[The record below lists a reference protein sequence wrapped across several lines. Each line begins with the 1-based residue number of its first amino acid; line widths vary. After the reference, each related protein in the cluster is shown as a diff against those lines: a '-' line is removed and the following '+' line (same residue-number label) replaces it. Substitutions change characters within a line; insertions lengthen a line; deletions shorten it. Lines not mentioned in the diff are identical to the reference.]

1 MENLSGLGK
10 FLMLIG
16 GLLFLIGLII
26 LLSGK
31 IPSIGKMPGDFAWK
45 GKNWFVYFPL
55 GTSIL
60 LSILLTLIIWL
71 IRKFNS

>member
-1 MENLSGLGK
+1 MENFSGMGK

-26 LLSGK
+26 ILSGK
-31 IPSIGKMPGDFAWK
+31 IPFLGKLPGDFAWK
-45 GKNWFVYFPL
+45 GKNWSVYFPL
-55 GTSIL
+55 GTSII

-71 IRKFNS
+71 IRKF